1 MFNNQ
6 NPTMPVYNT
15 NAGVLSVE
23 KTNSILRLVYL
34 WMGLGLLTTS
44 LVAVLVANTP
54 SLLNLALSPGVSIIT
69 MVFLIGISIA
79 LGAGI
84 TRNWLKPGMAIGMF
98 FVYSGIMGFFLSFVV
113 ILAEFNPSAVYAAAG
128 TTAAL
133 FGAMTFVGFTTKMDL
148 SRFGFFFMAALIGLI
163 LAMLI
168 NMLLQS
174 SALDFMISVAGVL
187 IFTALTAYD
196 TQKIKNMAN
205 NPAIQADGSLAV
217 KVSVYG
223 ALELYLDVINLFLFL
238 LRIFMSR
245 D

>member
-6 NPTMPVYNT
+6 NPAMPVYNT
-15 NAGVLSVE
+15 GALSVE
-23 KTNSILRLVYL
+23 KSNSILRLVYL
-34 WMGLGLLTTS
+34 WMGLGLLTTCV
-44 LVAVLVANTP
+44 VAVLVANTP
-54 SLLNLALSPGVSIIT
+54 SLLNLALTPGVSIIT
-69 MVFLIGISIA
+69 MVLLIGISIA
-79 LGAGI
+79 LGVGV
-84 TRNWLKPGMAIGMF
+84 TRNWLKPGMAIGLF
-98 FVYSGIMGFFLSFVV
+98 FVYSAIMGFALSFVV
-113 ILAEFNPSAVYAAAG
+113 ILAEIDPRAVYSAAG

-148 SRFGFFFMAALIGLI
+148 SRFGFFFMAALIGLV

-174 SALDFMISVAGVL
+174 SALDFIISVAGVL
-187 IFTALTAYD
+187 LFTALTAYD
-196 TQKIKNMAN
+196 TQKIKNMAA
-205 NPAIQADGSLAV
+205 NPDIQADGSLAV
-217 KVSVYG
+217 KVSIIG

>member
-15 NAGVLSVE
+15 SVLSVE

-34 WMGLGLLTTS
+34 WMGLGLLTTCV
-44 LVAVLVANTP
+44 VAILVANTP
-54 SLLNLALSPGVSIIT
+54 SLMSLAMSPVVTIISF
-69 MVFLIGISIA
+69 VFLIGISIA
-79 LGAGI
+79 LGAGM
-84 TRNWLKPGMAIGMF
+84 TRNWLKPGMAISMF
-98 FVYSGIMGFFLSFVV
+98 FVYSAVMGFFLSFVV
-113 ILAEFNPSAVYAAAG
+113 LLAQVQPSAVYAAAG

-133 FGAMTFVGFTTKMDL
+133 FGAMTVVGFTTKMDL
-148 SRFGFFFMAALIGLI
+148 SRFGFFFMAALIGLFF
-163 LAMLI
+163 AMLI
-168 NMLLQS
+168 NMLLRS
-174 SALDFMISVAGVL
+174 SALDFIISVAGVL

-205 NPAIQADGSLAV
+205 NPQIQADGSLAT
-217 KVSVYG
+217 KVSVFG
-223 ALELYLDVINLFLFL
+223 ALTLYLDVINLFLFL